1 MITNNTFLGPI
12 IICGVIGA
20 MLILLSICM
29 IIITIAEYRTNKY
42 KDKLKNLY
50 MYEYSCAYNKY
61 INEFPVNELQ
71 NNPVFFVVAKK
82 QTDDYMDLYFY
93 NALWDTFSGRNA
105 KKYLPYYLTN
115 KDIWTNEVLS
125 NIQNKDNIEEYSEYK
140 E

>member
-29 IIITIAEYRTNKY
+29 IIITITEYRTNKY

-61 INEFPVNELQ
+61 INEFSIKERQ
-71 NNPVFFVVAKK
+71 NNPVFFVVVKK

-105 KKYLPYYLTN
+105 KKYLSYYLAN
-115 KDIWTNEVLS
+115 KDIWTNEFLD
-125 NIQNKDNIEEYSEYK
+125 NIQNRDNIK
-140 E
+140 EP

>member
-1 MITNNTFLGPI
+1 MITSNTFLGPI
-12 IICGVIGA
+12 IICGVIGT

-61 INEFPVNELQ
+61 INEFSINERQ
-71 NNPVFFVVAKK
+71 NNPASFVLAKK
-82 QTDDYMDLYFY
+82 QADDYMDLYFY
-93 NALWDTFSGRNA
+93 NALSDTFSGRSG

-125 NIQNKDNIEEYSEYK
+125 NIQNKDNIKEYNEYK

>member
-20 MLILLSICM
+20 MLIILSICM
-29 IIITIAEYRTNKY
+29 VIITIAEYRTNKY

-61 INEFPVNELQ
+61 INEFSVNELQ
-71 NNPVFFVVAKK
+71 NNPMSFVLAKNRA
-82 QTDDYMDLYFY
+82 DDYMNLYFY

-105 KKYLPYYLTN
+105 KKYLSYYLAN
-115 KDIWTNEVLS
+115 KDLWTNEVLN
-125 NIQNKDNIEEYSEYK
+125 NIQNKYNIKEYSEYK

>member
-29 IIITIAEYRTNKY
+29 VIITIAEYRTNKY

-50 MYEYSCAYNKY
+50 MYEYSFAYSKY
-61 INEFPVNELQ
+61 INEFSVKERQ
-71 NNPVFFVVAKK
+71 NNPASFVLAKNRA
-82 QTDDYMDLYFY
+82 DDYMNLYFY

-105 KKYLPYYLTN
+105 KKYLSYYLAN

-125 NIQNKDNIEEYSEYK
+125 NIQNENNIKEYSEYK

>member
-20 MLILLSICM
+20 MLIILSICM
-29 IIITIAEYRTNKY
+29 VIIIIAEYRTNKY

-71 NNPVFFVVAKK
+71 NNPMSFVLAKNRA
-82 QTDDYMDLYFY
+82 DDYMNLYFY
-93 NALWDTFSGRNA
+93 NALWDTFSDRNA
-105 KKYLPYYLTN
+105 KKYLSYYLAN

-125 NIQNKDNIEEYSEYK
+125 NIQNEDNIKEYSEYK

>member
-29 IIITIAEYRTNKY
+29 IIITIIEYRTNKY

-61 INEFPVNELQ
+61 INEFSIKERQ
-71 NNPVFFVVAKK
+71 NNPMSFVLAKK
-82 QTDDYMDLYFY
+82 RTDDYMNSYFY
-93 NALWDTFSGRNA
+93 NALWDTFSDKNA
-105 KKYLPYYLTN
+105 KKYLSYYLDN
-115 KDIWTNEVLS
+115 KDIWTNEVLN
-125 NIQNKDNIEEYSEYK
+125 NIQNENNIK
-140 E
+140 EH

>member
-20 MLILLSICM
+20 MLIILSICM
-29 IIITIAEYRTNKY
+29 VIITISEYRTNKY

-61 INEFPVNELQ
+61 INEFSANELQ
-71 NNPVFFVVAKK
+71 NNPMSFVLAKNRA
-82 QTDDYMDLYFY
+82 DDYMNLYFY
-93 NALWDTFSGRNA
+93 NALWDTFSDRNA
-105 KKYLPYYLTN
+105 KKYLSYYLAN

-125 NIQNKDNIEEYSEYK
+125 NIQNEDNIKEYSEYK

>member
-29 IIITIAEYRTNKY
+29 VIITIAEYRTNKY

-50 MYEYSCAYNKY
+50 MYEYSCAYSKY
-61 INEFPVNELQ
+61 INEFSVKERQ
-71 NNPVFFVVAKK
+71 NNPASFVLAKNRA
-82 QTDDYMDLYFY
+82 DDYMNLYFY
-93 NALWDTFSGRNA
+93 NALWDTFSGRNT
-105 KKYLPYYLTN
+105 KKYLSYYLAN
-115 KDIWTNEVLS
+115 KDIWTNEVLN
-125 NIQNKDNIEEYSEYK
+125 NIQNEDNIKEYSEYK

>member
-29 IIITIAEYRTNKY
+29 VIITIAEYRTNKY
-42 KDKLKNLY
+42 KDNLKNLY
-50 MYEYSCAYNKY
+50 MYEYSCAYSKY
-61 INEFPVNELQ
+61 INEFSVKERQ
-71 NNPVFFVVAKK
+71 NNPASFVLAKNRA
-82 QTDDYMDLYFY
+82 DDYMNLYFY

-105 KKYLPYYLTN
+105 KKYLSYYLAN
-115 KDIWTNEVLS
+115 KDIWTNEVLN
-125 NIQNKDNIEEYSEYK
+125 NIQNEDNIKEYSEYK

>member
-29 IIITIAEYRTNKY
+29 IIITIMEHRTNKY

-61 INEFPVNELQ
+61 INEFSVKERQ
-71 NNPVFFVVAKK
+71 NNPASFVLAKK
-82 QTDDYMDLYFY
+82 QADDYMNSYFY

-105 KKYLPYYLTN
+105 KKYLPYYLDN
-115 KDIWTNEVLS
+115 KDRWINEVLN
-125 NIQNKDNIEEYSEYK
+125 NIQNEDNIK
-140 E
+140 EP

>member
-29 IIITIAEYRTNKY
+29 IIITIIEHRTNRHR
-42 KDKLKNLY
+42 DKLKNLY

-93 NALWDTFSGRNA
+93 NALWGTASGRNG
-105 KKYLPYYLTN
+105 KKYLSYYLDN
-115 KDIWTNEVLS
+115 KDRWTNEVLN
-125 NIQNKDNIEEYSEYK
+125 NIQNKDNIK
-140 E
+140 EP